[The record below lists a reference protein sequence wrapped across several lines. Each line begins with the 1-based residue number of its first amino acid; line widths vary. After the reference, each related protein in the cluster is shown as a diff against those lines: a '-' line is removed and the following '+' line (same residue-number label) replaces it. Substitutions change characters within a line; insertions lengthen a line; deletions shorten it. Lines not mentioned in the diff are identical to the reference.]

1 VIVLDAT
8 VLIAHFGSADRHH
21 DSATHLLN
29 ELVGDILLVHPV
41 NLAEVLVGGVRQG
54 RGQQMAADLETLGVV
69 VADQLEGEPLRL
81 AELRVRS
88 GLKLPDCCA
97 LDTAITRQSA
107 LATFDQALAAAAR
120 TEGVQVLA

>member
-29 ELVGDILLVHPV
+29 ELVGSVLLVHPV

-54 RGQQMAADLETLGVV
+54 RGQQMASDIGALGVV
-69 VADQLEGEPLRL
+69 VAAQLEGEPLRL
-81 AELRVRS
+81 AELRVRC
-88 GLKLPDCCA
+88 GLKFPDCCA
-97 LDTAITRQSA
+97 LDTALTRRSA
-107 LATFDQALAAAAR
+107 LATFDESLATVAR
-120 TEGVQVLA
+120 NEGVQVLT

>member
-1 VIVLDAT
+1 MIVLDAT

-97 LDTAITRQSA
+97 LDTALTRRSA